1 MNRIKNRVL
10 FKRKTRHRL
19 ELLPDK
25 TKRLLGSTEQDIDQ
39 DKNGNTMSKLE
50 LVEVVSMHCNAV
62 NYSYQQHQKCYS
74 HVPDK

>member
-10 FKRKTRHRL
+10 FKRKTRYRL

-39 DKNGNTMSKLE
+39 DKNGNNMSKVE
-50 LVEVVSMHCNAV
+50 LVEVVSMHCNVV
-62 NYSYQQHQKCYS
+62 N
-74 HVPDK
+74 